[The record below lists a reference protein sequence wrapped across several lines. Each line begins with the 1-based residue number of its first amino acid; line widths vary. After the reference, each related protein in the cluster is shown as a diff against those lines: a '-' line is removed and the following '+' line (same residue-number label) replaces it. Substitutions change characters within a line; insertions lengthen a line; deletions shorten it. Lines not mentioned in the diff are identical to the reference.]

1 MSEHFDS
8 GRGTA
13 LSRRSLP
20 ASPTA
25 RSTFLHFAINLRPST
40 PPSFSRSRSISPS
53 LRLGPHQSAV
63 SPRTTLATL
72 NFSTLPLAPNYPFYR
87 PFRRPP
93 APRRSLHQSCIQL
106 TLCQSGPLSP
116 LRPPTQD
123 INLYQLSTLSKLD
136 KRQATLFALRLCP
149 HIFRLHFLSRAALSA
164 ALRLTP

>member
-1 MSEHFDS
+1 MSDFDS
-8 GRGTA
+8 GRGA
-13 LSRRSLP
+13 LSTISPRLFHSPRYLP
-20 ASPTA
+20 ALCHQ
-25 RSTFLHFAINLRPST
+25 STTPHPP
-40 PPSFSRSRSISPS
+40 PPSISRSRSISPS
-53 LRLGPHQSAV
+53 LHLGPHQSAV

-87 PFRRPP
+87 PSRHPP
-93 APRRSLHQSCIQL
+93 TPRRSLHQSCTQL

-149 HIFRLHFLSRAALSA
+149 HVFRLHSLSRAALSA
-164 ALRLTP
+164 AFRLTP